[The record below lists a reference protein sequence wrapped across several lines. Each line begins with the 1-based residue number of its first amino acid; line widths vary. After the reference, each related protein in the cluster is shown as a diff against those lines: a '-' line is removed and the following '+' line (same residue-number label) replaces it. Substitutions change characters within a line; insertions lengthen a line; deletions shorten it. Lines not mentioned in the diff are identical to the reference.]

1 MQGAFNQTS
10 EDINL
15 MLLSSGIK
23 YAKHKKEKTIN
34 EIKEI
39 IGLYLPHLPEFY
51 SAMDV
56 DEYRKLIGLTQE
68 VLCNRGFVR
77 KICDQIHPQ
86 IISYL
91 QESRFLIQ
99 TNIYLRATRPQVS
112 QEFEAIGWH
121 RESFYGS
128 NMERSINVW
137 TPIQGVVTENTLCFI
152 PKSQDIPED
161 KILTETVD
169 DKLTRRYSIGH
180 KIGFQY
186 APKKIVGGVDFMRA
200 VQMDVPNYHS
210 SIFPGNLV
218 HGAAHNKSNKIRFS
232 IDFRILPISAYDP
245 LSSKNFHFA
254 SGKPYFEEY

>member
-1 MQGAFNQTS
+1 MQGEFNQTS
-10 EDINL
+10 EYIKL
-15 MLLSSGIK
+15 ILLSSGIK
-23 YAKHKKEKTIN
+23 YAKHKSMQTVN

-39 IGLYLPHLPEFY
+39 VGLQFPHPAEYY

-56 DEYRKLIGLTQE
+56 DEYRNLVGLPQEILCKLGY
-68 VLCNRGFVR
+68 VR
-77 KICDQIHPQ
+77 KIVDEIYPE
-86 IISYL
+86 IIGFL

-99 TNIYLRATRPQVS
+99 TNIYLRATRPQVF
-112 QEFEAIGWH
+112 QDGEAIGWH

-137 TPIQGVVTENTLCFI
+137 TPISGVVTENTLRFV
-152 PKSQDIPED
+152 PESQTIPED
-161 KILTETVD
+161 EILTEQVE
-169 DKLTRRYSIGH
+169 DKITPRYSIGH

-186 APKKIVGGVDFMRA
+186 APKRIVGGVDFVRSEP
-200 VQMDVPNYHS
+200 MDVPNYHS

-218 HGAAHNKSNKIRFS
+218 HGAAHNKSKQIRFS
-232 IDFRILPISAYDP
+232 IDFRILPISAYDS